1 MIFKKAVPMPT
12 SPEAPRACETVRSCC
27 NAGREEG
34 RERRW
39 PGAQRAHP
47 AWPHPLPHLFSGSK
61 MIYRERERV
70 LFVNF
75 QER

>member
-1 MIFKKAVPMPT
+1 MQG
-12 SPEAPRACETVRSCC
+12 ERR
-27 NAGREEG
+27 AGRGVAGDTEK
-34 RERRW
+34 
-39 PGAQRAHP
+39 AHP
-47 AWPHPLPHLFSGSK
+47 ARLHAFLHFFSGSK